1 MTCKDIAKLEG
12 GEDEVTNIS
21 WSNNGDKLVSSSK
34 DGLLRIWNIPDR
46 EINEN
51 DEEEVKNNSI
61 LIKFDGDYPQ
71 TVDWNVYY

>member
-51 DEEEVKNNSI
+51 DEEEIKKNSI